1 VLKPFQ
7 INIFVR
13 VVKRKVETEGRTAA
27 DILDNDYPALTD
39 TDKNNILS
47 KI

>member
-1 VLKPFQ
+1 MLKSFQ

-13 VVKRKVETEGRTAA
+13 VVKRKIAKEGRTAA
-27 DILDNDYPALTD
+27 DILDYDYPALTD